1 MNKSHLLIREESI
14 TNLEDLLCKETNNLF
29 KDVIASMTPGLLP
42 FLNGYKISKDYILI
56 YINQSEK
63 KLLLFDLYNEN
74 YEEVNFDFLS
84 QTEQHDLLEH
94 IICNIMK

>member
-1 MNKSHLLIREESI
+1 MNKTHLLIREEYI
-14 TNLEDLLCKETNNLF
+14 VNLEDLLCKETNNLF
-29 KDVIASMTPGLLP
+29 KDVIASMTNEQIVC
-42 FLNGYKISKDYILI
+42 LNDYTISKDYILKD
-56 YINQSEK
+56 INQSEK

-74 YEEVNFDFLS
+74 YENVNFDFLS